1 MEDNKCL
8 KKLLQKDMGSI
19 WFIVNLSQM
28 IEYNLANILGLNEI
42 LSAFNEIETMSNV
55 A

>member
-1 MEDNKCL
+1 ML
-8 KKLLQKDMGSI
+8 KKYYYKKIWGSI
-19 WFIVNLSQM
+19 GFAVNLSQM

-55 A
+55 V